1 MYKKIKSLFAFLTI
15 IPVGMDEN
23 WTDEMADSM
32 FLFPLVGAFIGL
44 LAGLLA
50 WVLLKIYDPLI
61 VGFLTLGFLL
71 LITGLH
77 HADGLL
83 DFGDGL
89 MYRGPPE
96 EKIRVMRDPQVGAGG
111 IGIGLITFITTAL
124 CIASL
129 DQHLIVQIL
138 ITSET
143 AAKFAMVFMAWLGK
157 SAQEGLNVYVINAM
171 HGKHR
176 NLRLISS
183 LSITL
188 GFGLFT
194 GIVGVISIVASLLV
208 AIAIVGISNK
218 CFEGLTGDVFGA
230 GNELARLGSLLA
242 IVGARKWM

>member
-1 MYKKIKSLFAFLTI
+1 
-15 IPVGMDEN
+15 
-23 WTDEMADSM
+23 
-32 FLFPLVGAFIGL
+32 
-44 LAGLLA
+44 
-50 WVLLKIYDPLI
+50 
-61 VGFLTLGFLL
+61 
-71 LITGLH
+71 
-77 HADGLL
+77 
-83 DFGDGL
+83 
-89 MYRGPPE
+89 
-96 EKIRVMRDPQVGAGG
+96 MRDPQVGAGG

-129 DQHLIVQIL
+129 DRHLIVQIL

-157 SAQEGLNVYVINAM
+157 SAREGLNVYVINAM

-183 LSITL
+183 LLITL

-208 AIAIVGISNK
+208 AIVIVGVSNK
-218 CFEGLTGDVFGA
+218 CFGGLTGDVFGA

>member
-32 FLFPLVGAFIGL
+32 FLFPLVGAFIGF

-96 EKIRVMRDPQVGAGG
+96 EKIN
-111 IGIGLITFITTAL
+111 T
-124 CIASL
+124 
-129 DQHLIVQIL
+129 H
-138 ITSET
+138 
-143 AAKFAMVFMAWLGK
+143 K
-157 SAQEGLNVYVINAM
+157 S
-171 HGKHR
+171 
-176 NLRLISS
+176 
-183 LSITL
+183 
-188 GFGLFT
+188 
-194 GIVGVISIVASLLV
+194 
-208 AIAIVGISNK
+208 
-218 CFEGLTGDVFGA
+218 
-230 GNELARLGSLLA
+230 ELA
-242 IVGARKWM
+242 V